1 MKSCVWKEGDAFCK
15 CKEGG
20 VRTRLAVSRENN
32 QARVAEKYCTL
43 FYKQLQHEG
52 LFSPPSWSSGC
63 KKDKNT
69 QYPAAN
75 TPSHPVYERWWVGN
89 SAELGSN
96 GARFKPLIVTSQQSD
111 LGGSGLAGA
120 RRVWSL
126 SQDPPSSGGWFQ
138 VKAPPQTYCI
148 RVSEGGARTVCFNCF
163 SKTLMHQEGEPP
175 A

>member
-1 MKSCVWKEGDAFCK
+1 MRDFFPLRAGLLVVKKTKTLNILLLIHPPILFMKGD
-15 CKEGG
+15 
-20 VRTRLAVSRENN
+20 
-32 QARVAEKYCTL
+32 
-43 FYKQLQHEG
+43 
-52 LFSPPSWSSGC
+52 
-63 KKDKNT
+63 
-69 QYPAAN
+69 
-75 TPSHPVYERWWVGN
+75 
-89 SAELGSN
+89 ELETVLSLEAD